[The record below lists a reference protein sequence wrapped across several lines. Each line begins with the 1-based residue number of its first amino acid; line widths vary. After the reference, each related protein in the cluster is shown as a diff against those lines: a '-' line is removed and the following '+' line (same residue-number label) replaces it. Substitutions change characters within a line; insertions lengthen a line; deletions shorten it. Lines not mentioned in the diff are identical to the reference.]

1 MIVRR
6 PEEGSVS
13 VLALYF
19 MMVVM
24 AFSMAMLYYVQ
35 SGAQANDMYAWE
47 MRLRLAA
54 ESAVEQEAVLLEMH
68 PEKIAAWQGKDAVT
82 LGDADITPA
91 EGTKI
96 CITALPR
103 QETLYLVG
111 YAEKEKRTTKWTQH
125 KMVKGVLKKVG
136 NRFVWQGWAP

>member
-1 MIVRR
+1 
-6 PEEGSVS
+6 
-13 VLALYF
+13 

-54 ESAVEQEAVLLEMH
+54 ESAVEQEAVHLEMH
-68 PEKIAAWQGKDAVT
+68 PEEIAAWQGKESVT

-125 KMVKGVLKKVG
+125 KMVKGVLKKAG
-136 NRFVWQGWAP
+136 DRFVWQGWAP

>member
-1 MIVRR
+1 MTR
-6 PEEGSVS
+6 PEEGAIS
-13 VLALYF
+13 VLVLYF

-54 ESAVEQEAVLLEMH
+54 ESAVEQEAVHLEMH
-68 PEKIAAWQGKDAVT
+68 PEEIAAWQGKESVT

-125 KMVKGVLKKVG
+125 KMVKGVLKKAG
-136 NRFVWQGWAP
+136 DRFVWQGWAP